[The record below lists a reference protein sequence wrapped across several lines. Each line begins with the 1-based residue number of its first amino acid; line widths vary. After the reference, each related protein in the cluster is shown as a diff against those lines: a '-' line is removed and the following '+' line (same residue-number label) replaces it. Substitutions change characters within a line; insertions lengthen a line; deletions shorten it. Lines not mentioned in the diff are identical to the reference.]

1 MEFCLLARLL
11 IHISFF
17 FLQDFWIQ
25 HSCIYLRWGVWENF
39 QISREGMIA
48 VSSLRKCRCDLQ
60 FIIWICD
67 TLLDWID
74 PYFSRLPAPTE
85 FLSQSQKLRSPQ
97 RMKPRTMGLA
107 VRRKQMLPTHHLR
120 RLPPPK
126 MINQLQGIQMASP
139 TRKQKQRSMMSYDQT
154 KTDIQVS
161 ILIIALLIPKTWRS
175 KCRMKGVRQMQ
186 HRQAW
191 KNTEMNPF
199 FLLSFL
205 GRHFFFLSHIL
216 SEQRRET
223 GIWFPCYTQLMG
235 NFGLLYWIFWPY
247 NYA

>member
-11 IHISFF
+11 IHIFFF

-48 VSSLRKCRCDLQ
+48 VSSLSKCRCDLQ

-74 PYFSRLPAPTE
+74 HPYFSRLSASTE

-97 RMKPRTMGLA
+97 RMKPQIMGLA

-126 MINQLQGIQMASP
+126 IWSISRRGFRWQAQRGSRSRCPWWVMIKP
-139 TRKQKQRSMMSYDQT
+139 KQTYRY
-154 KTDIQVS
+154 
-161 ILIIALLIPKTWRS
+161 
-175 KCRMKGVRQMQ
+175 
-186 HRQAW
+186 
-191 KNTEMNPF
+191 
-199 FLLSFL
+199 
-205 GRHFFFLSHIL
+205 
-216 SEQRRET
+216 
-223 GIWFPCYTQLMG
+223 
-235 NFGLLYWIFWPY
+235 LYWLLPS
-247 NYA
+247 

>member
-74 PYFSRLPAPTE
+74 HPYFSRLPASTE

-97 RMKPRTMGLA
+97 RMKPQTMGLA

-126 MINQLQGIQMASP
+126 MINQPQGIQMASP
-139 TRKQKQRSMMSYDQT
+139 TRKQKQMSMMSYDQT

-161 ILIIALLIPKTWRS
+161 ILIIALLIQKTWRS

-186 HRQAW
+186 KENRDEPFFSFIFSRKA
-191 KNTEMNPF
+191 F
-199 FLLSFL
+199 FLLIPHPLRTKKRNRNMVPMLYPADGEFW
-205 GRHFFFLSHIL
+205 FVIL
-216 SEQRRET
+216 NILT
-223 GIWFPCYTQLMG
+223 I
-235 NFGLLYWIFWPY
+235 
-247 NYA
+247 